1 MAIDLS
7 LCSTLPG
14 KGPVKTG
21 KFIVFEGIDGS
32 GKTTQVGRFAAR
44 LQADGVPIHT
54 TFEPTNGPVG
64 AILRQY
70 LVKRVSFDP
79 RVLPYLY
86 AADRGDHLYNDKN
99 GIEQA
104 LARGITV
111 ICDRYILSSF
121 AYQVPEHSF
130 ELVDYLNRSFRKPD
144 LTIFLRRNPASALSE
159 KQKQSNYSKD
169 ANDTLEKQT
178 SVAAEYERAIAVF
191 GDSHHVVTLDP
202 LALGIEGTTDAIFE
216 RYEALR

>member
-1 MAIDLS
+1 MTTA
-7 LCSTLPG
+7 
-14 KGPVKTG
+14 

-32 GKTTQVGRFAAR
+32 GKTTQVGRLAR
-44 LQADGVPIHT
+44 KLQESGVPIHT

-70 LVKRVSFDP
+70 LVQRVSFDP

-86 AADRGDHLYNDKN
+86 AADRGDHLYNDKS
-99 GIEQA
+99 GIERA
-104 LARGITV
+104 LAGGVTV

-144 LTIFLRRNPASALSE
+144 VTFFMRRSPTSALSE
-159 KQKQSNYSKD
+159 KQKESNYSKD

-178 SVAAEYERAIAVF
+178 RVAEEYERALALF
-191 GDSHHVVTLDP
+191 SELHNVVALDP
-202 LALGIEGTTDAIFE
+202 LALGIEGTTDVVFE
-216 RYEALR
+216 HCRTLLGLPETAGK

>member
-1 MAIDLS
+1 M
-7 LCSTLPG
+7 
-14 KGPVKTG
+14 KTG

-32 GKTTQVGRFAAR
+32 GKTTQVAR
-44 LQADGVPIHT
+44 LAQKLQGRGVKIHT

-70 LVKRVSFDP
+70 LVQRVSFDP

-86 AADRGDHLYNDKN
+86 AADRSDHLYNDKT
-99 GIEQA
+99 GIEPA
-104 LARGITV
+104 LANGVTV

-130 ELVDYLNRSFRKPD
+130 ELVDTLNRSFRKPD
-144 LTIFLRRNPASALSE
+144 LTIFLRRSPASGLSE

-178 SVAAEYERAIAVF
+178 SVAAEYDRTIKVVGA
-191 GDSHHVVTLDP
+191 SHHVVELDP
-202 LALGIEGTTDAIFE
+202 LALGLEGTTEAIYGHCAPLLGLAE
-216 RYEALR
+216 GAGK

>member
-1 MAIDLS
+1 MAA
-7 LCSTLPG
+7 
-14 KGPVKTG
+14 G

-32 GKTTQVGRFAAR
+32 GKTTQVGRLAQKLHAA
-44 LQADGVPIHT
+44 GIPFHS

-99 GIEQA
+99 GIEPA
-104 LARGITV
+104 LARGVTV

-121 AYQVPEHSF
+121 AYQVSEHSF

-144 LTIFLRRNPASALSE
+144 LTIFLRRNPSSGLSE
-159 KQKQSNYSKD
+159 KQKQSQYSQD
-169 ANDTLEKQT
+169 RNDTLEKQT
-178 SVAAEYERAIAVF
+178 SVAAEYERALSVF
-191 GDSHHVVTLDP
+191 GESHHVVALDP
-202 LALGIEGTTDAIFE
+202 LALGLDGTADIVYRHVSALLGIEKNAGN
-216 RYEALR
+216 

>member
-1 MAIDLS
+1 MK
-7 LCSTLPG
+7 P
-14 KGPVKTG
+14 G

-32 GKTTQVGRFAAR
+32 GKTTQVGRLAQK
-44 LQADGVPIHT
+44 LQSKGVKIHT

-70 LVKRVSFDP
+70 LVQRVSFDP

-86 AADRGDHLYNDKN
+86 AADRGDHLYNDKT
-99 GIEQA
+99 GIERA
-104 LARGITV
+104 LGSGVTV

-130 ELVDYLNRSFRKPD
+130 ELVDTLNRSFRKPD
-144 LTIFLRRNPASALSE
+144 LTIFLRRDPRSGLSE

-178 SVAAEYERAIAVF
+178 SVAAEYEQAIELF
-191 GDSHHVVTLDP
+191 RESHHVVELDP
-202 LALGIEGTTDAIFE
+202 LGLGLDGTTDAI
-216 RYEALR
+216 YAQCAPLLGLAEAAGK